1 MVEIRE
7 NIREYGV
14 EIIYLVK
21 LVTENLLILTT
32 PIITQFLPWNILFR
46 IGKLSTTL
54 VEENDEK
61 NLAHEN

>member
-32 PIITQFLPWNILFR
+32 RIITQFLPWNILFR
-46 IGKLSTTL
+46 IGKLNMTL
-54 VEENDEK
+54 VEETDEK